1 MAGVDQWASIHQDL
15 LNQITKRFYSYEEY
29 LQFRFVCKQWNFN
42 LPQNPSGN
50 KVPWLLLPIDTA
62 AAKRSSKKPKI
73 HEDTISKLTERR
85 TRILEEEEIYYL
97 TMPELQNNK
106 ICGSCHGW
114 LIIVLIY
121 EGTIQ
126 MLNPFTKVCVDLPPI
141 STLPN
146 VIDIHGDKCT
156 LNFEDRVDTLD
167 TISMHKMNVVWK
179 VITNS
184 APNNDRYNDF
194 MAVIIYGRGIKLAFY
209 KPNNP
214 RWIKFPT
221 NHRSIVDVIFFQ
233 EKIYAVGYD
242 FQIYEFDT
250 KEKLEP
256 RTLRPN
262 TETIG
267 FDVYKLNKNAKV
279 WSKIYN
285 LENYVLIVGLS
296 SSIQILAS
304 NCKGNKIYFNDNGL
318 NPSNGVWHHD
328 IGIFNL
334 EDGSCKR
341 ALSAL
346 NFFCSPIWILP

>member
-1 MAGVDQWASIHQDL
+1 MGGVDQWTSIHQDL
-15 LNQITKRFYSYEEY
+15 LNQITKRFYSYDEY

-50 KVPWLLLPIDTA
+50 KVPWLLLPIATA

-73 HEDTISKLTERR
+73 YEGTISKLTERR
-85 TRILEEEEIYYL
+85 TRIFEEEEIYYL
-97 TMPELQNNK
+97 TMPELQYNK

-114 LIIVLIY
+114 IIIVLIY

-126 MLNPFTKVCVDLPPI
+126 MLNPFTKVSFDLPPI

-156 LNFEDRVDTLD
+156 FNFENRVGTLD
-167 TISMHKMNVVWK
+167 TISMHKMNVWK

-194 MAVIIYGRGIKLAFY
+194 MAVIIYGCGIKLAFY

-221 NHRSIVDVIFFQ
+221 NHRCIVDVIFFQ

-242 FQIYEFDT
+242 FQIYEFDI

-256 RTLRPN
+256 
-262 TETIG
+262 
-267 FDVYKLNKNAKV
+267 
-279 WSKIYN
+279 
-285 LENYVLIVGLS
+285 
-296 SSIQILAS
+296 ILAS

-318 NPSNGVWHHD
+318 NPSNSNGVWHHD

-341 ALSAL
+341 VP
-346 NFFCSPIWILP
+346 F